1 MPLICFLLVN
11 DNACRSIVES
21 ITANLRRPK
30 LRQHNVVRVCMQNTH
45 TRPRIYTSLL
55 LGPCILITRN
65 STSQT
70 LTSCVPRHARPKR
83 LRSRGTTI
91 TKITSNV
98 TTPKDHRSATVV
110 KYCQKETKNISFSL
124 SVRKYSHNNA
134 AAYDS
139 RTRCLGRSQVSANG
153 PKFRLTSQ
161 IHEWWSDGLAKSVLS
176 LQLYIYI
183 YIYN

>member
-110 KYCQKETKNISFSL
+110 KYCQKEKKIFHFRFLCGNIATITPLRMTAGRGVWDGPRFRQTVPSFDW
-124 SVRKYSHNNA
+124 R
-134 AAYDS
+134 
-139 RTRCLGRSQVSANG
+139 
-153 PKFRLTSQ
+153 PKST
-161 IHEWWSDGLAKSVLS
+161 SDGVTVWPNR
-176 LQLYIYI
+176 Y
-183 YIYN
+183 